1 MFIELMQ
8 DADKNEIL
16 SYMLPYEKFSVT
28 LYSEILHGG
37 KSIYVLRGNFGEI
50 HGIFS
55 WWQGSSIHH
64 CLPEVYGKN
73 RSEIESAFVKFFEEN
88 SIKYIFSISGE
99 KSGTLMLK
107 KILENSFEKTPKVQI
122 EYFLMEN
129 GRFDSAKDLARMNRQ
144 LSVEKC
150 SEQEISRVFPLQ
162 VEFEKEEVVFEPELF
177 NEDHC
182 LAKFENFVDAG
193 AVFVSVNQ
201 VLDTVYDSVFIRKIA
216 HQIAIAFFILYF
228 AHVDMFTLTSVE
240 CGASVGF
247 QISLIHNIETVF
259 VIHLCGPWSIWIMAA
274 AHCIKVMLFHHDQIF
289 LCLSN
294 IDNRTRHRIA
304 VMTVY
309 ALELDLFTIDV
320 NDASLFGNLTD
331 TDPVYNRLC
340 IREQDKLIQ
349 VWLFRIS
356 ESGSFISFAAFP
368 SPVKF
373 AQISIFASVPFIVV
387 VVK

>member
-50 HGIFS
+50 HGVFS

-73 RSEIESAFVKFFEEN
+73 RSEVESAFVKFFEEN

-107 KILENSFEKTPKVQI
+107 KILENRFEKTPKVQI

-150 SEQEISRVFPLQ
+150 TGQEISRVFPLQ
-162 VEFEKEEVVFEPELF
+162 VEFEKEEVLFEPELF

-182 LAKFENFVDAG
+182 FAKFENFVEAG
-193 AVFVSVNQ
+193 AVFVGKIKNVPLCKLTVSAQGKNY
-201 VLDTVYDSVFIRKIA
+201 VLLGGVFTVPKYRNCGLAKALLNNVSQKLAAQSKNCTLFVKTENTA
-216 HQIAIAFFILYF
+216 AIKVYEKTGFKKFCNFEILY
-228 AHVDMFTLTSVE
+228 
-240 CGASVGF
+240 
-247 QISLIHNIETVF
+247 
-259 VIHLCGPWSIWIMAA
+259 
-274 AHCIKVMLFHHDQIF
+274 
-289 LCLSN
+289 
-294 IDNRTRHRIA
+294 
-304 VMTVY
+304 Y
-309 ALELDLFTIDV
+309 
-320 NDASLFGNLTD
+320 
-331 TDPVYNRLC
+331 
-340 IREQDKLIQ
+340 
-349 VWLFRIS
+349 
-356 ESGSFISFAAFP
+356 
-368 SPVKF
+368 
-373 AQISIFASVPFIVV
+373 
-387 VVK
+387 

>member
-1 MFIELMQ
+1 MWKMFIELMQ

-73 RSEIESAFVKFFEEN
+73 QSEIESAFVKFFEEN

-150 SEQEISRVFPLQ
+150 GEQEISRVFPLQ

-193 AVFVSVNQ
+193 AVFVGKIKNAPLCKLTVSAQGKNYVLLGGVFTVPKYRNCGLAKALLNSVSQKFAAQSKKCTLFVKTENKAAIK
-201 VLDTVYDSVFIRKIA
+201 VYEKTGFKK
-216 HQIAIAFFILYF
+216 FCNFEILY
-228 AHVDMFTLTSVE
+228 
-240 CGASVGF
+240 
-247 QISLIHNIETVF
+247 
-259 VIHLCGPWSIWIMAA
+259 
-274 AHCIKVMLFHHDQIF
+274 
-289 LCLSN
+289 
-294 IDNRTRHRIA
+294 
-304 VMTVY
+304 Y
-309 ALELDLFTIDV
+309 
-320 NDASLFGNLTD
+320 
-331 TDPVYNRLC
+331 
-340 IREQDKLIQ
+340 
-349 VWLFRIS
+349 
-356 ESGSFISFAAFP
+356 
-368 SPVKF
+368 
-373 AQISIFASVPFIVV
+373 
-387 VVK
+387 

>member
-8 DADKNEIL
+8 DAD
-16 SYMLPYEKFSVT
+16 MLPYEKFSVM

-73 RSEIESAFVKFFEEN
+73 RNEIESAFVNFFEEN

-107 KILENSFEKTPKVQI
+107 KILENHFGKTPKIQI

-129 GRFDSAKDLARMNRQ
+129 ERFDSAKDLARMNRQ

-150 SEQEISRVFPLQ
+150 TEQEIPRVFPLQ

-193 AVFVSVNQ
+193 AVFIGKIKNMPLCKLTVSAQGKLCSFRRNF
-201 VLDTVYDSVFIRKIA
+201 YDSKIQKLRTCKSAFKHCKPEIRRTVKKMHAFCKNRKYSCNKSLRKNRIQKIL
-216 HQIAIAFFILYF
+216 QF
-228 AHVDMFTLTSVE
+228 
-240 CGASVGF
+240 
-247 QISLIHNIETVF
+247 
-259 VIHLCGPWSIWIMAA
+259 
-274 AHCIKVMLFHHDQIF
+274 
-289 LCLSN
+289 
-294 IDNRTRHRIA
+294 
-304 VMTVY
+304 
-309 ALELDLFTIDV
+309 
-320 NDASLFGNLTD
+320 
-331 TDPVYNRLC
+331 
-340 IREQDKLIQ
+340 
-349 VWLFRIS
+349 
-356 ESGSFISFAAFP
+356 
-368 SPVKF
+368 
-373 AQISIFASVPFIVV
+373 
-387 VVK
+387 

>member
-1 MFIELMQ
+1 MWKMFIEPMQ

-37 KSIYVLRGNFGEI
+37 KAIYVLRGNFGEI
-50 HGIFS
+50 HGVFS

-73 RSEIESAFVKFFEEN
+73 RSEVERAFVKFFEEN

-107 KILENSFEKTPKVQI
+107 KILENHFEKTPKVQI

-129 GRFDSAKDLARMNRQ
+129 GRFDSEKDLLRMNRQ

-150 SEQEISRVFPLQ
+150 TEQEISRVFPLQ

-193 AVFVSVNQ
+193 AVFVGKIKNVPLCKLTVNAQ
-201 VLDTVYDSVFIRKIA
+201 GKNYVLLGGVFTVPKYRNFGLAKALLNNVSQKFAAQSKKCTLFVKTENTV
-216 HQIAIAFFILYF
+216 AIKVYEKTGFKKFCNFEILY
-228 AHVDMFTLTSVE
+228 
-240 CGASVGF
+240 
-247 QISLIHNIETVF
+247 
-259 VIHLCGPWSIWIMAA
+259 
-274 AHCIKVMLFHHDQIF
+274 
-289 LCLSN
+289 
-294 IDNRTRHRIA
+294 
-304 VMTVY
+304 Y
-309 ALELDLFTIDV
+309 
-320 NDASLFGNLTD
+320 
-331 TDPVYNRLC
+331 
-340 IREQDKLIQ
+340 
-349 VWLFRIS
+349 
-356 ESGSFISFAAFP
+356 
-368 SPVKF
+368 
-373 AQISIFASVPFIVV
+373 
-387 VVK
+387 